1 VYVLLDRALKH
12 VVQSGSMIVTDPR
25 GVVHEYGDG
34 AGEPVHYK
42 VTSDKWARG
51 IALDGDLRL
60 GEAYME
66 GGIVMLRGTI
76 RDLLALFLSNLE
88 RQTYPAAMRFLF
100 KLRIALKRL
109 HQYNPARRAQ
119 KNVAHHYDISGA
131 IYDLFLDRDRQYSC
145 AYFETPDATLEE
157 AQQAKKRHI
166 AAKLQIKPGMKVLDI
181 GSGWGGFGLY
191 LAEGCGA
198 EVTGVTL
205 SAEQHKL
212 SNERARQRGLAGRVD
227 FQLLDYREL
236 EGPYDRIVSVG
247 MFEHV
252 GVVHYKTFF
261 RKVSSLLK
269 DDGVALLHSI
279 NRSDGPGATSAWMKK
294 YIFPGGYIPAL
305 SEVLPIIEHSGL
317 YVTDVEIL
325 RLHYAET
332 LLEWYRRFEAN
343 RERAAKIYDER
354 FCRMWEYYLAGSEM
368 TFRYSG
374 MNNFQIQM
382 VKQQAVLPLTRDYL
396 GDAERALRNA
406 EAKQPRLKSVS

>member
-1 VYVLLDRALKH
+1 MFALLDRALKH
-12 VVQSGSMIVTDPR
+12 VVHTGSMIVTDPR
-25 GVVHEYGDG
+25 GGVHEYGDG
-34 AGEPVHYK
+34 TGEPVHYR
-42 VTSDKWARG
+42 VTADKWARG

-88 RQTYPAAMRFLF
+88 SQTYPAAMRFLF
-100 KLRIALKRL
+100 RQRIALKRL
-109 HQYNPARRAQ
+109 HQYNPVGRAR
-119 KNVAHHYDISGA
+119 KNVSHHYDINGA

-157 AQQAKKRHI
+157 AQLAKKRHI
-166 AAKLQIKPGMKVLDI
+166 AAKLMIKPGMRVLDI

-191 LAEGCGA
+191 LAEACGA

-205 SAEQHKL
+205 SAEQHNL
-212 SNERARQRGLAGRVD
+212 SRERARQRGLADKVD
-227 FQLLDYREL
+227 FKLLDYRAL
-236 EGPYDRIVSVG
+236 EGPFDRIVSVG

-252 GVVHYKTFF
+252 GVVHYKEFF
-261 RKVSSLLK
+261 RKVSALLK
-269 DDGVALLHSI
+269 HDGVAVLHSI
-279 NRSDGPGATSAWMKK
+279 NRSDGPGATSAWIKK

-305 SEVLPIIEHSGL
+305 SEVLPAIERSKL
-317 YVTDVEIL
+317 YVTDIEIL
-325 RLHYAET
+325 RLHYART
-332 LLEWYRRFEAN
+332 LEEWYARFGAN
-343 RERAAKIYDER
+343 RARAAAIYDER

-382 VKQQAVLPLTRDYL
+382 VKDQSVLPLTRGYI
-396 GDAERALRNA
+396 GEAEKALREA
-406 EAKQPRLKSVS
+406 EAKQPRLKSVR